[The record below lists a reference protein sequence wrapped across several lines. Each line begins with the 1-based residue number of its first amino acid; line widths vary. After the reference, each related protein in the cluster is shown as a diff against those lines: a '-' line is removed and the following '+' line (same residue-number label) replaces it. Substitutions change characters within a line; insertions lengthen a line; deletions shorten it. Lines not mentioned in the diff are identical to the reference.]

1 MCKYLEEDF
10 SSDDDYGIDPEDAR
24 ISQSQYRLLFRLN
37 LSAAIVQFA
46 SSLAIFLLTIGAD
59 NGFDFYTN
67 YPKAVGEGGR
77 PGGPDAQVVFNIS
90 VGWLSGTFLALSSL
104 DHLLVCTCFKGV
116 YENGISK
123 NYNVFRWIEYAFSAS
138 IMRIIVGVLSGVSDL
153 YMQFLQFGLTACTM
167 LFGLIFELENRKK
180 RLVAPSEIRWYL
192 YWLGFIPHTFSWAVN
207 IAFFFHSLSTG
218 DPPGFVYAIIFI
230 IFFLDLTFPII
241 LGLQW
246 KASCCLRPY
255 VNGEIAFIILSF
267 TSKNLLAWINF
278 FGSNR

>member
-1 MCKYLEEDF
+1 MGLWDKKDMEEDF
-10 SSDDDYGIDPEDAR
+10 SSDMDEDDPEDAR

-46 SSLAIFLLTIGAD
+46 SSLAIFFAAF
-59 NGFDFYTN
+59 NESFGFDFYTN

-116 YENGISK
+116 YEKGISQ

-230 IFFLDLTFPII
+230 I
-241 LGLQW
+241 
-246 KASCCLRPY
+246 
-255 VNGEIAFIILSF
+255 LSF
-267 TSKNLLAWINF
+267 NLRIEMTPTI
-278 FGSNR
+278 SI